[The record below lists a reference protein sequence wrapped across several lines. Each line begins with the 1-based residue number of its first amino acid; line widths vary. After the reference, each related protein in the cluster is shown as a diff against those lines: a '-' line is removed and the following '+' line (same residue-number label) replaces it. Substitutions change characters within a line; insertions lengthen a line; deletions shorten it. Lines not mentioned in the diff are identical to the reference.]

1 MTFAEM
7 VYALCRTIPAG
18 KVTTYKALARALG
31 TSSSQAVGQ
40 ALKRNPYA
48 PLVPCHRVIKSD
60 GSIGGF
66 KGKIVGTEIEE
77 KVRLLEREG
86 ITISQGMVDLVKFGW
101 FEI

>member
-40 ALKRNPYA
+40 ALKRNPYT

-60 GSIGGF
+60 GRIGGF
-66 KGKIVGTEIEE
+66 KGRISGKEIN
-77 KVRLLEREG
+77 KKKKLLRAEG
-86 ITISQGMVDLVKFGW
+86 VNINDDMILLQHYF
-101 FEI
+101 FQP